1 MIRVLVVDD
10 HPVLRAGLDAV
21 LRAEPGFRCVGAAR
35 DGEEM
40 LDLLCRTEPD
50 VVVLDHRL
58 GHEDGIDLCREIRGR
73 PRAPSVLLYTAD
85 PTAALE
91 RAALAAGA
99 SGLVDKAIDVDA
111 LFDAIRVAGRR
122 REGGSPSAAAA
133 VA

>member
-10 HPVLRAGLDAV
+10 HPVLRAGLEAV
-21 LRAEPGFRCVGAAR
+21 LRAEPGFRCVGGAECGA
-35 DGEEM
+35 EM
-40 LDLLCRTEPD
+40 WRLLRRGRPD

-58 GHEDGIDLCREIRGR
+58 GDEDGIALCGEIRAEAG
-73 PRAPSVLLYTAD
+73 APSVLLYTAD
-85 PTAALE
+85 PGPALE

-99 SGLVDKAIDVDA
+99 SGLIDKAIDVDA

-122 REGGSPSAAAA
+122 GEGGSSSEVA